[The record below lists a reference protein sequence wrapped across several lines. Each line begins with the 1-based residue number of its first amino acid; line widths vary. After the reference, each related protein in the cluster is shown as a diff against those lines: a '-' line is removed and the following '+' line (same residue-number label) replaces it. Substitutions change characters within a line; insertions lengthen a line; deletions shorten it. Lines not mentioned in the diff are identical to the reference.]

1 MGKKTLLTGRKTE
14 WIKYLPCAE
23 MGIEQPSIC
32 FSHSGHSLGNST
44 GDQKSTC
51 LSVHLEQIVN
61 QNTPQNHISRK

>member
-1 MGKKTLLTGRKTE
+1 
-14 WIKYLPCAE
+14 